1 MTEFITNLSNSGL
14 FGLIAVVLIIIVLL
28 MTAIIVLFF
37 RRQKKSKMKLGL
49 HSVSR
54 AANEMITPS
63 NEPATARQPDTPP
76 VAANKVADA
85 PEPAIDLDLGILA
98 SLTNQNSPAEK
109 AAPPEEVKPE
119 PAQPVKPATLAGGAS
134 TSANPVSAPAP
145 PASPEPAELLRLL
158 RDPQSGQLIVEIGGQ
173 RYAKLADITDKK
185 IGQYVL
191 KLTAHLLAFTNGVI
205 VTEAGMKSV
214 YKPKLAGVP
223 QPIATSAG
231 APSPQPP
238 AQSTDQPQSLP
249 SQSKVDPLPPLPGL
263 TLQSPVSSQPGGL
276 LGRVAQPPPPPSNL
290 PGLNLAE
297 EINDIVQARLR
308 YSPLAEDN
316 TVEITSDLS
325 GGIRIQVNGR
335 YYTSPD
341 EVPDPDIKRL
351 IQASIKEWERS

>member
-14 FGLIAVVLIIIVLL
+14 FGLIAVVLIIIMLL
-28 MTAIIVLFF
+28 MAAIIAMFF
-37 RRQKKSKMKLGL
+37 RRRKKSKMKLGL
-49 HSVSR
+49 HSASS
-54 AANEMITPS
+54 AANEMTTPN
-63 NEPATARQPDTPP
+63 NEPATARQPDAPP
-76 VAANKVADA
+76 VAATADE

-98 SLTNQNSPAEK
+98 SLTNQDSPAEK

-119 PAQPVKPATLAGGAS
+119 PAKPEKPATLAGGAS
-134 TSANPVSAPAP
+134 APANPVSAPAP
-145 PASPEPAELLRLL
+145 PAELLRLL
-158 RDPQSGQLIVEIGGQ
+158 RDPQSGQLIVEIAGQ

-185 IGQYVL
+185 IGQYAL

-223 QPIATSAG
+223 QPIAASTD

-238 AQSTDQPQSLP
+238 AQPTNQPQSLP
-249 SQSKVDPLPPLPGL
+249 AQSRVEPLPPLPGL
-263 TLQSPVSSQPGGL
+263 TLQSPVGSQPGGL

>member
-49 HSVSR
+49 HSASR
-54 AANEMITPS
+54 AANEMTAPS

-85 PEPAIDLDLGILA
+85 PEPAIELDLGILA

-223 QPIATSAG
+223 QPITASADT
-231 APSPQPP
+231 PP
-238 AQSTDQPQSLP
+238 AQSTNQPQSLP